1 MYNNCVGWMTHRTRV
16 TDVDIVIQPGWSQ
29 VPINR
34 ITELKEVV
42 HDARD
47 AYLTRVAC
55 EKMGTNLKLY
65 RSLNTI
71 KAPTIGLQAQLK
83 RCMVAY
89 SSGTNDDLVGK
100 VSQKLLGKFIHN
112 RLKYRSSGKDMSR
125 EYFHQRHLCQF
136 WPITRLFQSEKRCR

>member
-1 MYNNCVGWMTHRTRV
+1 MTHRTRV
-16 TDVDIVIQPGWSQ
+16 TDVDIVIQPGWSK

-100 VSQKLLGKFIHN
+100 VSQKLLGKDIAS
-112 RLKYRSSGKDMSR
+112 RVKYRHLRFVANQIVFHAKKDA
-125 EYFHQRHLCQF
+125 
-136 WPITRLFQSEKRCR
+136 TSETALATV